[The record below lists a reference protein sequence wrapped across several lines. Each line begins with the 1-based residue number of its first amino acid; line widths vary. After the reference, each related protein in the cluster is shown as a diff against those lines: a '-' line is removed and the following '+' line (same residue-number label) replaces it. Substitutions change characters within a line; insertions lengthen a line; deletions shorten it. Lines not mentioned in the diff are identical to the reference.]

1 LVPLQLVKI
10 ELELSLIFG
19 IDSRARTFLKSEPE
33 LDSQVYLSVEL
44 QMRFMKKK
52 IEQKI
57 KTVGVTTG

>member
-1 LVPLQLVKI
+1 MVPLQLVKI